1 MDRAPLGVPRR
12 MSRNSKIVLAVVAVL
27 VVVGGGVAALLL
39 LGGGDGPEE
48 LTFDD
53 ATSTTADGGTTSA
66 PSGGATGGD
75 ELDGTWVLS
84 DRSTAGYRVLE
95 DRIGGLANIEA
106 VGRTNKVTGGF
117 TVAGEQVS
125 DITATVDVASI
136 TSDSSFRDGA
146 FRTRIMDA
154 EQFPT
159 ATFTAQPVTVTQLP
173 ADGATVEIPVDGT
186 LTLKGE
192 ARPVTTT
199 LQVKRAGAEL
209 QILGSIPVTFSD
221 FGIETPQP
229 PGLSVRDNGTV
240 EFLLVATRS

>member
-1 MDRAPLGVPRR
+1 M
-12 MSRNSKIVLAVVAVL
+12 
-27 VVVGGGVAALLL
+27 
-39 LGGGDGPEE
+39 
-48 LTFDD
+48 
-53 ATSTTADGGTTSA
+53 
-66 PSGGATGGD
+66 
-75 ELDGTWVLS
+75 
-84 DRSTAGYRVLE
+84 
-95 DRIGGLANIEA
+95 
-106 VGRTNKVTGGF
+106 
-117 TVAGEQVS
+117 
-125 DITATVDVASI
+125 
-136 TSDSSFRDGA
+136 
-146 FRTRIMDA
+146 
-154 EQFPT
+154 
-159 ATFTAQPVTVTQLP
+159 TQLP